1 MAEMK
6 VLVTNAADGGA
17 STRGMRV
24 TTALS
29 IFSLAVGIAAIVVG
43 GLAFHRTS
51 TNSAVPQQP
60 IQQSPLVRNTLSGSQ
75 SAFYFLTFYGSD
87 NTCSKVTALYN
98 PITDPLKIGLV
109 SNPLRLDKS
118 QSQCF
123 QIAYNMSMGVV
134 AGSTRYS
141 SFRLFNSSS
150 DCSGGYQDYIRQL
163 QSTGCYT
170 MPGIS
175 SLYYR
180 LTLTNPDV
188 FPLTQPLP
196 SFGHESFDY
205 HPLDGK
211 FYLGNLFNS
220 QISAFNPTV
229 NAMAARPNLQNGKGY
244 PAMETYTLLS
254 PRNDSTTVPGSF
266 GGFYFGPNPG
276 LASLW
281 QTMGLNSAGK
291 ETHQTLETA
300 AFSCEPCNSYTCCFQ
315 VAKLTLRNFNLE
327 HPAIAFG
334 SHVCNFS
341 VTSRPLPMAE
351 PLPSIFPNRDTPHRC

>member
-1 MAEMK
+1 MK
-6 VLVTNAADGGA
+6 LMVTNAADGGA
-17 STRGMRV
+17 STRGMRL

-29 IFSLAVGIAAIVVG
+29 IFSLAVGIVAIVVG

-51 TNSAVPQQP
+51 TNSAVSPSQASQQA

-87 NTCSKVTALYN
+87 ATCSKVTALYN
-98 PITDPLKIGLV
+98 PIADPLKIGLV

-141 SFRLFNSSS
+141 SFRLFSSSS
-150 DCSGGYQDYIRQL
+150 DCSGTYQDYIRQL

-170 MPGIS
+170 FPGIS
-175 SLYYR
+175 NLYYR
-180 LTLTNPDV
+180 LTLTNPEV

-244 PAMETYTLLS
+244 PA
-254 PRNDSTTVPGSF
+254 G
-266 GGFYFGPNPG
+266 
-276 LASLW
+276 A
-281 QTMGLNSAGK
+281 
-291 ETHQTLETA
+291 
-300 AFSCEPCNSYTCCFQ
+300 
-315 VAKLTLRNFNLE
+315 
-327 HPAIAFG
+327 
-334 SHVCNFS
+334 
-341 VTSRPLPMAE
+341 
-351 PLPSIFPNRDTPHRC
+351 

>member
-1 MAEMK
+1 
-6 VLVTNAADGGA
+6 
-17 STRGMRV
+17 
-24 TTALS
+24 
-29 IFSLAVGIAAIVVG
+29 
-43 GLAFHRTS
+43 
-51 TNSAVPQQP
+51 VPPQP

-87 NTCSKVTALYN
+87 ATCTKVTALYN
-98 PITDPLKIGLV
+98 PIADPLKIGLV

-141 SFRLFNSSS
+141 SFRLFSSSS
-150 DCSGGYQDYIRQL
+150 DCSGTYQDYIRQL

-170 MPGIS
+170 FPGIS
-175 SLYYR
+175 NLYYR

-211 FYLGNLFNS
+211 FYLGNLFNP

-266 GGFYFGPNPG
+266 GGFYFGPNTA
-276 LASLW
+276 LAGLW
-281 QTMGLNSAGK
+281 QTIGLNSAGK
-291 ETHQTLETA
+291 KTQQTLEST
-300 AFSCEPCNSYTCCFQ
+300 SIQPQSKPCNGYACFFQ

-341 VTSRPLPMAE
+341 ATSRPRPMAE
-351 PLPSIFPNRDTPHRC
+351 PLPSIFPNQDTPHRY